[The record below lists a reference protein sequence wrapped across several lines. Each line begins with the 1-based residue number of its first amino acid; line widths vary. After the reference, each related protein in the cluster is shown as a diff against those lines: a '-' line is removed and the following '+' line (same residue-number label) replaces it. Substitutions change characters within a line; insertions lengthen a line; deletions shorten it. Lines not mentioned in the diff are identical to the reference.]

1 MKPNYLICEHIYSLL
16 KDCIKDKDKKIYD
29 CQYLLQ
35 QFNEKDC
42 SIYGFKKPQII
53 TLPLPYKPVSK
64 INDDDWCLY
73 LSSIFS

>member
-1 MKPNYLICEHIYSLL
+1 MKPNYLICEYTYSLL
-16 KDCIKDKDKKIYD
+16 KDCVKNKEKTIND
-29 CQYLLQ
+29 CQNLLQ

-53 TLPLPYKPVSK
+53 SLPFKPISN

-73 LSSIFS
+73 LSSIFN